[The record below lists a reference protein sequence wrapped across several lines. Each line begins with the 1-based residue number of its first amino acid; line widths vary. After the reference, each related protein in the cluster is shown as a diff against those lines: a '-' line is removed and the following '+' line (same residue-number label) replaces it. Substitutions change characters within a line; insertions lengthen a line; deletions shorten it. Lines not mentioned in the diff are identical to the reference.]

1 MRRKIWERMKRGGK
15 DTAVEIGGPYMQ
27 IGSLAKKCIKY
38 DLGGEKDEKGNNHR
52 VKKLC
57 RDPGSNRG
65 PLDLQSN
72 ALPTELSRLLLD
84 KRVCHT
90 KTTSPQNLREI
101 CPPRLYYIRETAT
114 PDAAS
119 RQGRSH
125 LLCFPSSLGRQSFF
139 LSSRRRRKRKEKV
152 GSSSFRCFAR
162 KKKKKE
168 RDNKS

>member
-1 MRRKIWERMKRGGK
+1 
-15 DTAVEIGGPYMQ
+15 MQ

-38 DLGGEKDEKGNNHR
+38 DLGGEKDEKGNKR
-52 VKKLC
+52 RMKKLC

-101 CPPRLYYIRETAT
+101 CRSVNIIFGKLQHRMLLLGRVGPICCASPPR
-114 PDAAS
+114 
-119 RQGRSH
+119 
-125 LLCFPSSLGRQSFF
+125 
-139 LSSRRRRKRKEKV
+139 
-152 GSSSFRCFAR
+152 
-162 KKKKKE
+162 
-168 RDNKS
+168 